1 MERIISV
8 VLISESFLLKAGL
21 EVFLA
26 EFSYVSVVALFEGS
40 EPELDNKI
48 KNLKPDIVIVNPDNI
63 GSPLIQLLL
72 SLRREPAITLL
83 ALSDNLLPDEIRGK
97 FSEVISGM
105 MDKMTLTKIINK
117 ILLDKGVKRRQ
128 DEADHKLSGR
138 ENDILKHV
146 ALGYTNQE
154 IADKLFLS
162 VHTVTTHRKNI
173 TRKLGIKTV
182 SGLTVYALMNRLV
195 LSTEIEKK
203 N

>member
-8 VLISESFLLKAGL
+8 VLISKSYLLKAGL
-21 EVFLA
+21 EVFLT

-40 EPELDNKI
+40 EPELDYKI
-48 KNLKPDIVIVNPDNI
+48 KLLKPDIVIVNPDNS

-83 ALSDNLLPDEIRGK
+83 ALSDILLPDEIRGK
-97 FSEVISGM
+97 FSDVISGK

-117 ILLDKGVKRRQ
+117 ILLDKGVKRGQ
-128 DEADHKLSGR
+128 DETDHKLSVR

-146 ALGYTNQE
+146 AFGHTNQE
-154 IADKLFLS
+154 IANKLFLS

-182 SGLTVYALMNRLV
+182 SGLTVYALMNKLV
-195 LSTEIEKK
+195 LPTEIEKK
-203 N
+203 K